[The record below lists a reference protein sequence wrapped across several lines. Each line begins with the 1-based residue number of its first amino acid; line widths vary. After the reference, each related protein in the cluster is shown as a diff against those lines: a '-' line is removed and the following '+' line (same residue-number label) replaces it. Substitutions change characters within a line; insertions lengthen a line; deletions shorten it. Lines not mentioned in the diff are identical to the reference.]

1 MTNLFVYQKG
11 EWLISIDKLNWVNVR
26 EDYRQEGVDGVPYCV
41 VARFIDGAELR
52 LFRGTEEECAE
63 FLHDNVAEQIRGKT
77 R

>member
-1 MTNLFVYQKG
+1 MTNLFVYETGK
-11 EWLISIDKLNWVNVR
+11 WLISIDKLNWVDVR
-26 EDYRQEGVDGVPYCV
+26 EDYRQEGKYDIPYCV
-41 VARFIDGAELR
+41 VANFVDGNELR